1 MIFCLYAGNFAE
13 LIERWFDY
21 LYEHNVVV
29 EDVFLKW
36 EKDDVV
42 SAGPSKGPALIGAK
56 ELLDRL
62 KTAE

>member
-1 MIFCLYAGNFAE
+1 MLAE

-21 LYEHNVVV
+21 LYEHDVVV
-29 EDVFLKW
+29 QDVFLKW
-36 EKDDVV
+36 EKDETV

-62 KTAE
+62 KKPE